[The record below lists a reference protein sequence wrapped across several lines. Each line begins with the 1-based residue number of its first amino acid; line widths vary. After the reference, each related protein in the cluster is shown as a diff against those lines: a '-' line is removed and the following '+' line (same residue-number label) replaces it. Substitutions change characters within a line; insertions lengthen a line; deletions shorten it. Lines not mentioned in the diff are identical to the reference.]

1 MSTSAGRPEPDSGQ
15 PPTAPSGRR
24 GLRDSRLG
32 RIALLALVLFAAFVA
47 TRSCASRDQN
57 ISKDE
62 AIQIARDEAT
72 FEPCDQ
78 TGCVLIRAVNQGIPV
93 RLYWIVG
100 LAEELGPGGK
110 PVRVENFL
118 VDAETGEIT
127 RR

>member
-15 PPTAPSGRR
+15 PPAAPAGRR

-32 RIALLALVLFAAFVA
+32 RIALLVLVLLAAFVA
-47 TRSCASRDQN
+47 TRSCASRDQD

-118 VDAETGEIT
+118 VDAETGVVT